1 MFSAASTASR
11 TVSIVFVCSATARIF
26 ESTYSASFRMYS
38 GSDPRR
44 LYAWSKISTR
54 TFALFAGFCRVA
66 VAISGF
72 APLLRDPPSPL
83 TGRLLLTRLVDL
95 AQHLLHPASHFL
107 AVFAQLHHLPA
118 QALQFLLALLQLLPH
133 ALGLALRGRPPLPRR
148 LVQLNRPINLL
159 FQRLKIV
166 GGNLG

>member
-54 TFALFAGFCRVA
+54 TLALFASFAGFCRVA

-83 TGRLLLTRLVDL
+83 TGRLLHTRLVDL

-107 AVFAQLHHLPA
+107 AVFAHA
-118 QALQFLLALLQLLPH
+118 QRP
-133 ALGLALRGRPPLPRR
+133 RGSATP
-148 LVQLNRPINLL
+148 
-159 FQRLKIV
+159 
-166 GGNLG
+166 

>member
-54 TFALFAGFCRVA
+54 TLALFASFAGFCRVA

-83 TGRLLLTRLVDL
+83 TGRLLLT
-95 AQHLLHPASHFL
+95 
-107 AVFAQLHHLPA
+107 
-118 QALQFLLALLQLLPH
+118 LLQLLPH